1 MYIHPGLCWDR
12 LQNFIK
18 PVKVQPTIVQDDYKL
33 KKSIENL
40 YAQNRLSTIC
50 NVLENHCSGLTAPG
64 MDEDAI
70 KETVDKLNP
79 PGNNEDDF
87 NEQDYREA
95 SNSESLQLE
104 VQDVIDGIKSLS
116 DENRSVLTIDIEHIL
131 SDLGDKSNIGIVLD
145 GSPMGVEVFSCVVRF
160 VDKNGVLHQLLF
172 YA

>member
-40 YAQNRLSTIC
+40 YVQNRLSTIC

-70 KETVDKLNP
+70 KKTVDKLNP
-79 PGNNEDDF
+79 PGTNEDDF

-104 VQDVIDGIKSLS
+104 VQDVIDGIKSL
-116 DENRSVLTIDIEHIL
+116 
-131 SDLGDKSNIGIVLD
+131 NIGSSGGPVA
-145 GSPMGVEVFSCVVRF
+145 G
-160 VDKNGVLHQLLF
+160 LF
-172 YA
+172 IF